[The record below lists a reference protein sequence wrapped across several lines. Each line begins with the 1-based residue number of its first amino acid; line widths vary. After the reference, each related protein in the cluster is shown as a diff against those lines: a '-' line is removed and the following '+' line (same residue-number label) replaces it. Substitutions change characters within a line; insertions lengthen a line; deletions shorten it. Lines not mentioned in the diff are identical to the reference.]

1 LAAPVIDTRVLMGR
15 HRVSDLQLVNLAA
28 SHGTRLVTFD
38 IALRD
43 ALMPE
48 DRDFVEVCSA

>member
-1 LAAPVIDTRVLMGR
+1 MGR